1 MSNWNDVRLDDILI
15 VQDFPNVFPKY
26 LLGLLLEGEIEFTIE
41 LVPWTTLISKV
52 PYRMIPLELRDLKSQ
67 HQEMLNKGFTR
78 PSASPLGVRVGKGG
92 IIFVKKKD
100 GTLRL

>member
-1 MSNWNDVRLDDILI
+1 MDDILI

-26 LLGLLLEGEIEFTIE
+26 LFGLLPEREIEFTIE

-78 PSASPLGVRVGKGG
+78 LSASSPLGVRMGERA

-100 GTLRL
+100 GTLRLYID